1 MYLQNK
7 YTKWYNS
14 IIFKAQNRNISGYT
28 ENHHILPKSLGGTD
42 NKSNLV
48 RLTAREHFICHLL
61 LLKMVSGQ
69 EKIKMAN
76 ALMMFKV
83 SSKNQQRY
91 ILTNRQYEK
100 IKLEFSLS
108 AKGRSSSKKGV
119 KVTDPDKLARI
130 KAAAQLRSFKYK
142 TGELDG
148 SKVGKYKRTEEH
160 RQLLREQVKNKPTFS
175 TKGWIPSEE
184 TRQKISNSNKGK
196 VKKQKN
202 TN

>member
-14 IIFKAQNRNISGYT
+14 IILRAQNRNIIGYT
-28 ENHHILPKSLGGTD
+28 ENHHIIPKSLGGTD

-48 RLTAREHFICHLL
+48 RLTAREHFLCHLL
-61 LLKMVSGQ
+61 LLKIVSGQ

-91 ILTNRQYEK
+91 KLTNRQYEK

-108 AKGRSSSKKGV
+108 AKGRSSPNKGV
-119 KVTDPDKLARI
+119 KITDPNKLARI
-130 KAAAQLRSFKYK
+130 KAAAQLRSLKYK

-148 SKVGKYKRTEEH
+148 SKVGKYQRTDYH

-175 TKGWIPSEE
+175 TKGCVPSDE

-196 VKKQKN
+196 IKKLSN
-202 TN
+202 